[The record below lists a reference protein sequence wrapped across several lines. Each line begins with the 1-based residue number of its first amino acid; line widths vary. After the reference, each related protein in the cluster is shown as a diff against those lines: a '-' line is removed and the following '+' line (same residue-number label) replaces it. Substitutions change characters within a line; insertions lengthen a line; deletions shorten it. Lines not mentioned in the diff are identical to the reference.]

1 MKLTGRYFYFL
12 LQIVSVGFAGTHGA
26 ALAATAAD
34 KSADK
39 RVFAIT
45 AATKDNTHPFF
56 GQGHKVGMVVDGVQG
71 KPLVLTRGA
80 DYTFNV
86 DTGPQH
92 DFYFSTSAVGQGG
105 STVTEGVEGQFTFRG
120 AVTFTPSATTPDLV
134 YYQCRNHRS
143 MGGMLKVVD
152 KGKAATLDEVAPVA
166 AGAAPGAT
174 TAVGH
179 HAMAHPPATEVQVKQ
194 KIDYANMLINSS
206 KGAQRVA
213 ASSDAQAKEML
224 TNARTR
230 LESARSVLG
239 AGNVAKAQDEVD
251 ESIRLVMGAA
261 RLVPSDAPESG
272 LDPKFRYTELLDSTK
287 TFESSYKQ
295 HSERLGDKK
304 KPDAALDVKKFK
316 DLMSQAQA
324 HGDAG
329 RYEEANKPL
338 AHALRMVTR
347 ALSGLLDHETVVYD
361 KNFATPAA
369 EYEHEVARYKSYE
382 ELIPLALE
390 QKKPPAKTVDKMAEL
405 EQKSKVLVAEAA
417 QLAGKGNHAAAIST
431 LQEATL
437 YLQRAL
443 MIAGVN

>member
-1 MKLTGRYFYFL
+1 MKLTGQYVYFL
-12 LQIVSVGFAGTHGA
+12 LQIGFLGFAGIHGA
-26 ALAATAAD
+26 ALAATVVD
-34 KSADK
+34 KGADK
-39 RVFAIT
+39 RMFAIT
-45 AATKDNTHPFF
+45 AATKDKTHPFF
-56 GQGHKVGMVVDGVQG
+56 GQGHKIGMVLDGVQG
-71 KPLVLTRGA
+71 KPLVLARGVE
-80 DYTFNV
+80 YTFNV

-105 STVTEGVEGQFTFRG
+105 SAVTEGVEGQFTFRG

-152 KGKAATLDEVAPVA
+152 KGKAATLDEVPA
-166 AGAAPGAT
+166 AAPGAT
-174 TAVGH
+174 AAEGH
-179 HAMAHPPATEVQVKQ
+179 PAMEQPPVTEVQVKQ
-194 KIDYANMLINSS
+194 KIDYANMLMNSS
-206 KGAQRVA
+206 KGAQRIA
-213 ASSDAQAKEML
+213 ASSNVQAKEML

-239 AGNVAKAQDEVD
+239 AGNVAKAQEEVD
-251 ESIRLVMGAA
+251 ESIRLVTAAA

-295 HSERLGDKK
+295 HSERLAGKK
-304 KPDAALDVKKFK
+304 KPAVALDEKKFQ
-316 DLMSQAQA
+316 DLMGQAKA

-329 RYEEANKPL
+329 RYEEANKLL
-338 AHALRMVTR
+338 ANAQRMVTR
-347 ALSGLLDHETVVYD
+347 ALGALLDNETVVYD

-390 QKKPPAKTVDKMAEL
+390 QKKPPAMTVDKMAEL
-405 EQKSKVLVAEAA
+405 EQKSKGLVAEAA
-417 QLAGKGNHAAAIST
+417 QLAGKGDHAAAISA
-431 LQEATL
+431 LQEATS

>member
-1 MKLTGRYFYFL
+1 MKLTGRYVYFL
-12 LQIVSVGFAGTHGA
+12 LQIVAVGFAGVHGA
-26 ALAATAAD
+26 ALAATVTD
-34 KSADK
+34 KGADK

-45 AATKDNTHPFF
+45 AATKDKTHPFF
-56 GQGHKVGMVVDGVQG
+56 GQGHKIGLVLDGVQG
-71 KPLVLTRGA
+71 KALVLTRGA
-80 DYTFNV
+80 EYTFNV

-105 STVTEGVEGQFTFRG
+105 STVTDGVEGQFTFRG
-120 AVTFTPSATTPDLV
+120 TVTFTPSATTPDVV

-152 KGKAATLDEVAPVA
+152 KGKATTLDEVPPV
-166 AGAAPGAT
+166 APGA
-174 TAVGH
+174 AAAEGH
-179 HAMAHPPATEVQVKQ
+179 PAMEHPPVTEAQVKQ
-194 KIDYANMLINSS
+194 KIEYANMLMNSS

-213 ASSDAQAKEML
+213 ASSNAQAKEML
-224 TNARTR
+224 ANARTR

-251 ESIRLVMGAA
+251 ESIRLVTGAA

-295 HSERLGDKK
+295 HSERLADKK
-304 KPDAALDVKKFK
+304 KPAAALDEKKFQ
-316 DLMSQAQA
+316 DLMSQAKG

-329 RYEEANKPL
+329 RYEDANKLL
-338 AHALRMVTR
+338 ANAQRMVTR
-347 ALSGLLDHETVVYD
+347 ALGALLDHETVVYD

-369 EYEHEVARYKSYE
+369 EYDYEVSRYKSYE

-390 QKKPPAKTVDKMAEL
+390 QKKPPAMTVDKMAEL
-405 EQKSKVLVAEAA
+405 EQKSKGLVAEAA
-417 QLAGKGNHAAAIST
+417 QLAGKGDHAAAISA
-431 LQEATL
+431 LQEATS

>member
-1 MKLTGRYFYFL
+1 MKLTGRYVYFL
-12 LQIVSVGFAGTHGA
+12 LQIASVGFAGIHGA
-26 ALAATAAD
+26 ALAATATD
-34 KSADK
+34 KGADK
-39 RVFAIT
+39 RMFAIT
-45 AATKDNTHPFF
+45 SATKDKTHPFF
-56 GQGHKVGMVVDGVQG
+56 GQGHKIGLVVDGVQG
-71 KPLVLTRGA
+71 KPLVLTRGV

-105 STVTEGVEGQFTFRG
+105 STVTEGVDGQFTFRG

-152 KGKAATLDEVAPVA
+152 KGKAAALDEAPAV
-166 AGAAPGAT
+166 APGAAAAEGHP
-174 TAVGH
+174 AVE
-179 HAMAHPPATEVQVKQ
+179 HPPVAEAQVKQ
-194 KIDYANMLINSS
+194 KIDYANMLMNSS
-206 KGAQRVA
+206 KGAQRIA
-213 ASSDAQAKEML
+213 ASSNAQAKEML

-239 AGNVAKAQDEVD
+239 GGNVAKAQDEVD
-251 ESIRLVMGAA
+251 ESIRLVTAAA

-272 LDPKFRYTELLDSTK
+272 LDPKFRYTELLDATK

-295 HSERLGDKK
+295 HSERLTDKK
-304 KPDAALDVKKFK
+304 KSAAALDEKKFQ
-316 DLMSQAQA
+316 DLISQAKGHA
-324 HGDAG
+324 DAG
-329 RYEEANKPL
+329 RYEEANKLL
-338 AHALRMVTR
+338 ANAQRMVTR
-347 ALSGLLDHETVVYD
+347 ALGALLDNETVVYD

-369 EYEHEVARYKSYE
+369 EYEYEVAHYKSYE

-390 QKKPPAKTVDKMAEL
+390 QKKPPAMTVDKMAEL
-405 EQKSKVLVAEAA
+405 EQKSKGLVTEAA
-417 QLAGKGNHAAAIST
+417 QLAGKGDHAAAISA
-431 LQEATL
+431 LQEATS